1 MVSPA
6 YSGYDVYNIIFCV
19 AVISAAFQ
27 GLLLPFAAEKLN
39 MVDDSQNVMKTFSD
53 YQDNQEMQLFQ
64 IRLTPGHRYIGHHI
78 RDLHLGDVLAAL
90 IERGVETIVPCGDVL
105 LKEGDVLVMSN
116 EA

>member
-1 MVSPA
+1 
-6 YSGYDVYNIIFCV
+6 
-19 AVISAAFQ
+19 
-27 GLLLPFAAEKLN
+27 

-64 IRLTPGHRYIGHHI
+64 IRLTPGLRYIGDHI
-78 RDLHLGDVLAAL
+78 RDLHLGDVLAVL
-90 IERGVETIVPCGDVL
+90 IERGDETIAIRISIL